1 MLPGIFMRQAAQII
15 SKKLVYWTTPNW
27 TPAMPSTLLPDYEY
41 DIFISYRHN
50 DNQYD
55 GWVSE
60 FVEKLRKELV
70 ATVKDKLTV
79 FFDENPEDGLLES
92 HHVDHTISSK
102 IKALIFI
109 PIVSQTYCDTKSFAW
124 NNEFLLFSKTAS
136 NDRYGREIRLPNG
149 NTASRILPVRIHEIE
164 RDDTELLENSL
175 QGVLRSIDF
184 VYHVQGVNRPL
195 RPKDDDRQDNL
206 NNTIYRNQ
214 INKVAN
220 AIKEIINGV
229 KNFDSKSQ
237 NIQSTSEPSREEVL
251 KVPSMP
257 RWYNT
262 TVPSDIRV
270 AVLDVPQPTVFL
282 AWASNDLK
290 AKREEIALILTRA
303 GFQVIPNSDCP
314 STDEGFK
321 NAVAEH
327 FGRASCS
334 LHILSG
340 EFGRRFEEE
349 DAVSFPMH
357 QFEMAKKKSA
367 APGSKFYTFV
377 WYLEDSSKQTKPQQ
391 DEFINN
397 IRNYIT
403 PNMTFTNAFS
413 PMQLVEDMRSLLIIE
428 KQKMLDTK
436 DTDIFFIFNKQ
447 DAKDA
452 YPLTDLISKDYTVE
466 VMNILPGGEEQYR
479 EMSTQQIPKSKL
491 AVVYFRYGADWALP
505 FIKQVWKQVGGA
517 SSPTPMMLVGED
529 DPQTNMARI
538 FKAPKV
544 SSSIVSK
551 EEVPEEVKKTYN
563 KVTGNQ

>member
-1 MLPGIFMRQAAQII
+1 MSSILPG
-15 SKKLVYWTTPNW
+15 
-27 TPAMPSTLLPDYEY
+27 YEY

-79 FFDENPEDGLLES
+79 FFDENPTDGLLES
-92 HHVDHTISSK
+92 HHVDHTIASK
-102 IKALIFI
+102 IKALVFI
-109 PIVSQTYCDTKSFAW
+109 PIISQTYCDTKSFAW
-124 NNEFLLFSKTAS
+124 NQEFLLFNKAAFE
-136 NDRYGREIRLPNG
+136 DRLGRDITLPNG
-149 NTASRILPVRIHEIE
+149 NVASRILPVRIHEIDN
-164 RDDTELLENSL
+164 DDAGLLESVL
-175 QGVLRSIDF
+175 QGALRSIDF
-184 VYHVQGVNRPL
+184 IYHAQGVNRPL
-195 RPKDDDRQDNL
+195 RPKDDDRLDNV

-220 AIKEIINGV
+220 AIKEIVLGARRLE
-229 KNFDSKSQ
+229 SQSQTPQ
-237 NIQSTSEPSREEVL
+237 NIQESNRSTPTQVAA
-251 KVPSMP
+251 VP
-257 RWYNT
+257 RWFNT

-270 AVLDVPQPTVFL
+270 AVLDIIQPTVFL
-282 AWASNDLK
+282 AWTSNDLK
-290 AKREEIALILTRA
+290 AKREEIAMILTRA

-314 STDEGFK
+314 SSDTEFK
-321 NAVAEH
+321 NSVARHLES
-327 FGRASCS
+327 ASCS

-349 DAVSFPMH
+349 DAVSYPMH
-357 QFEMAKKKSA
+357 QFEEAKKKSSDS
-367 APGSKFYTFV
+367 GSKFHTFI
-377 WYLEDSSKQTKPQQ
+377 WHLEDSSRQMKAQQ
-391 DEFINN
+391 EEFINN

-413 PMQLVEDMRSLLIIE
+413 PMQLVEDMRSLLILE
-428 KQKMLDTK
+428 KQQVMDTK

-452 YPLTDLISKDYTVE
+452 YPLTDLISKEYTVE

-479 EMSTQQIPKSKL
+479 EQSTQQIPKSKL

-505 FIKQVWKQVGGA
+505 FIKQVWKEVGGA
-517 SSPTPMMLVGED
+517 ASPTPLMLVGED

-551 EEVPEEVKKTYN
+551 EEVPEEVKKTYT
-563 KVTGNQ
+563 KVTGKL

>member
-1 MLPGIFMRQAAQII
+1 MPSILPG
-15 SKKLVYWTTPNW
+15 
-27 TPAMPSTLLPDYEY
+27 YEY

-60 FVEKLRKELV
+60 FVEKLRRELV

-79 FFDENPEDGLLES
+79 FFDENPADGLMES
-92 HHVDHTISSK
+92 HHVDHTIAAK

-124 NNEFLLFSKTAS
+124 NQEFLLFSKAATE
-136 NDRYGREIRLPNG
+136 DRFGREIVLPNG
-149 NTASRILPVRIHEIE
+149 NVASRILPVKIHEIE
-164 RDDTELLENSL
+164 KEDAGLLEDVL
-175 QGVLRSIDF
+175 QGALRSIDF
-184 VYHVQGVNRPL
+184 IYHAQGVNRPL
-195 RPKDDDRQDNL
+195 RPKDDDRQDNV

-220 AIKEIINGV
+220 AIKEIVVGLRRLE
-229 KNFDSKSQ
+229 SQ
-237 NIQSTSEPSREEVL
+237 SQPNESPKTSPRQVAD
-251 KVPSMP
+251 VP

-270 AVLDVPQPTVFL
+270 AVLDIVQPTVFL
-282 AWASNDLK
+282 GWTSNDLK
-290 AKREEIALILTRA
+290 AKREEIAIILSRA

-314 STDEGFK
+314 SSDSEFK
-321 NAVAEH
+321 NTVDKHLDSAN
-327 FGRASCS
+327 CS

-349 DAVSFPMH
+349 DETSYPMH
-357 QFEMAKKKSA
+357 QFVAAKKKSA
-367 APGSKFYTFV
+367 ASGSNFHTFI
-377 WYLEDSSKQTKPQQ
+377 WHLEDPSRPMKPQQ
-391 DEFINN
+391 EEFINN

-413 PMQLVEDMRSLLIIE
+413 PMQLVEDMRSLLILE
-428 KQKMLDTK
+428 KQKVLDTK

-452 YPLTDLISKDYTVE
+452 YPLTDLISKDYTIE

-479 EMSTQQIPKSKL
+479 EQSTQQIPKSKL

-505 FIKQVWKQVGGA
+505 FIKQVWKEVGGA
-517 SSPTPMMLVGED
+517 ASPTPMMLVGED

-551 EEVPEEVKKTYN
+551 EEVPEEVKKTYT
-563 KVTGNQ
+563 KVTVGK

>member
-1 MLPGIFMRQAAQII
+1 MASIQSG
-15 SKKLVYWTTPNW
+15 
-27 TPAMPSTLLPDYEY
+27 YEY

-55 GWVSE
+55 GWVTE
-60 FVEKLRKELV
+60 FVEKLRRELV
-70 ATVKDKLTV
+70 ATVKDKLTLY
-79 FFDENPEDGLLES
+79 FDENPDDGLLES

-102 IKALIFI
+102 IKALVFI

-124 NNEFLLFSKTAS
+124 NQEFLAFSHAAKQ
-136 NDRYGREIRLPNG
+136 DRFGREIKLSNG
-149 NTASRILPVRIHEIE
+149 NVASRILPVKIHEME
-164 RDDTELLENSL
+164 ADDTRLLEDVL

-184 VYHVQGVNRPL
+184 IYHAQGVNRPL
-195 RPKDDDRQDNL
+195 RPKDDDRQDNA

-220 AIKEIINGV
+220 AVKEIIIGI
-229 KNFDSKSQ
+229 KNFDSKALQ
-237 NIQSTSEPSREEVL
+237 GTQTPEGPPSTGL
-251 KVPSMP
+251 AVPSMP
-257 RWYNT
+257 RWFNT

-270 AVLDVPQPTVFL
+270 AVLDIQPTVFL
-282 AWASNDLK
+282 AWTSNDLK
-290 AKREEIALILTRA
+290 AKREEMALILTRA

-314 STDEGFK
+314 SSDEEFK
-321 NAVAEH
+321 NSVANNLSK
-327 FGRASCS
+327 ASCS

-349 DAVSFPMH
+349 DQVSYPMH
-357 QFEMAKKKSA
+357 QFEMAKQKSA
-367 APGSKFYTFV
+367 AANPTAAGSKFYTFV
-377 WYLEDSSKQTKPQQ
+377 WHLDDASKQAKPQQ
-391 DEFINN
+391 VEFINN

-403 PNMTFTNAFS
+403 ANMTFTNAFS
-413 PMQLVEDMRSLLIIE
+413 PMQLVEDMRSLLIVE
-428 KQKMLDTK
+428 TQKVMDTK

-452 YPLTDLISKDYTVE
+452 YPLTDLISQEHTIE

-479 EMSTQQIPKSKL
+479 EQSTQQIPKSKL
-491 AVVYFRYGADWALP
+491 AVVYFRYGAEWALP
-505 FIKQVWKQVGGA
+505 FIKQVWKEVGGA
-517 SSPTPMMLVGED
+517 SSPTPMMLIGED

-551 EEVPEEVKKTYN
+551 DEVPGEVKKTYE
-563 KVTGNQ
+563 KMVK

>member
-1 MLPGIFMRQAAQII
+1 MASIIPGF
-15 SKKLVYWTTPNW
+15 
-27 TPAMPSTLLPDYEY
+27 EY

-50 DNQYD
+50 DNAYD

-70 ATVKDKLTV
+70 ATVKDKLTL
-79 FFDENPEDGLLES
+79 FFDENPSDGLLES

-109 PIVSQTYCDTKSFAW
+109 PIISQTYCDTKSFAW
-124 NNEFLLFSKTAS
+124 NNEFLLFSKAALG
-136 NDRYGREIRLPNG
+136 DRFGREIKLTNG
-149 NTASRILPVRIHEIE
+149 NIASRILPVKIHEIE
-164 RDDTELLENSL
+164 RDDVALLEENL

-184 VYHVQGVNRPL
+184 IYHAQGVNRPL

-220 AIKEIINGV
+220 AIKEIVTGLKNTGMMTQSPGMVEPPKEEPV
-229 KNFDSKSQ
+229 KVSA
-237 NIQSTSEPSREEVL
+237 
-251 KVPSMP
+251 SMP
-257 RWYNT
+257 RWLNT

-270 AVLDVPQPTVFL
+270 AVLDIPQPTVFL
-282 AWASNDLK
+282 PWTSNDLK
-290 AKREEIALILTRA
+290 AKREEMALILTRA
-303 GFQVIPNSDCP
+303 GFQVIPNHDCP

-321 NAVAEH
+321 NSASENLD
-327 FGRASCS
+327 RASCS

-349 DAVSFPMH
+349 DNVSFPMY
-357 QFEMAKKKSA
+357 QFDIAKKKSA
-367 APGSKFYTFV
+367 VEGSKYYTFV
-377 WYLEDSSKQTKPQQ
+377 WYIEDPARPVKPQQ
-391 DEFINN
+391 DEFISN

-413 PMQLVEDMRSLLIIE
+413 PMQLVEDMRSLLLVE
-428 KQKMLDTK
+428 KGKVLDTK

-452 YPLTDLISKDYTVE
+452 YPLTDLISKEYTVE

-479 EMSTQQIPKSKL
+479 ELSTQQIPRSKM

-517 SSPTPMMLVGED
+517 SSPTPMMLVGEN
-529 DPQTNMARI
+529 DPETNMARI

-563 KVTGNQ
+563 KVTK

>member
-1 MLPGIFMRQAAQII
+1 MAAILPG
-15 SKKLVYWTTPNW
+15 
-27 TPAMPSTLLPDYEY
+27 YEY

-55 GWVSE
+55 GWVTE

-92 HHVDHTISSK
+92 HHVDHTITSK

-124 NNEFLLFSKTAS
+124 SQEFLAFSKAAS
-136 NDRYGREIRLPNG
+136 QDHFGREIKLANG
-149 NTASRILPVRIHEIE
+149 NITSRILPIRIHELE
-164 RDDTELLENSL
+164 TEDTRLLEDVL

-184 VYHVQGVNRPL
+184 IYHAQGVNRPL
-195 RPKDDDRQDNL
+195 RPKDDDRQDNA

-220 AIKEIINGV
+220 AVKEIIIGI
-229 KNFDSKSQ
+229 KNFDSKIGSGEK
-237 NIQSTSEPSREEVL
+237 IAHRPSATEAPTV
-251 KVPSMP
+251 P
-257 RWYNT
+257 RWLNT

-270 AVLDVPQPTVFL
+270 AVLDVQPTVFL
-282 AWASNDLK
+282 AWTSNDLK
-290 AKREEIALILTRA
+290 AKREEMALILTRA

-314 STDEGFK
+314 SSDEEFK
-321 NAVAEH
+321 SSVEKNIEKAT
-327 FGRASCS
+327 CS
-334 LHILSG
+334 LNILSG

-349 DAVSFPMH
+349 DQVSYPMH

-367 APGSKFYTFV
+367 AAESKFHTFV
-377 WYLEDSSKQTKPQQ
+377 WHLDDATKQAKPQQ
-391 DEFINN
+391 TEFINN

-403 PNMTFTNAFS
+403 ANMTFTNAFS
-413 PMQLVEDMRSLLIIE
+413 PMQLVEDMRSLLITE
-428 KQKMLDTK
+428 KQKVLDTK

-452 YPLTDLISKDYTVE
+452 YPLTDLISQEYTIE

-479 EMSTQQIPKSKL
+479 EQSAQQIPKSKL

-505 FIKQVWKQVGGA
+505 FIKQVWKEVGGA
-517 SSPTPMMLVGED
+517 SSPTPMMLVGEN
-529 DPQTNMARI
+529 DPESNMARI

-551 EEVPEEVKKTYN
+551 DEVPEEVKKTYT
-563 KVTGNQ
+563 KFTK

>member
-1 MLPGIFMRQAAQII
+1 
-15 SKKLVYWTTPNW
+15 
-27 TPAMPSTLLPDYEY
+27 MPSILPDYEY

-50 DNQYD
+50 DNAYD

-79 FFDENPEDGLLES
+79 FFDENPEDGLRES
-92 HHVDHTISSK
+92 HHVDHSISSK

-109 PIVSQTYCDTKSFAW
+109 PIISQTYCDTKSFAW
-124 NNEFLLFSKTAS
+124 NQEFLAFSKSATK
-136 NDRYGREIRLPNG
+136 DPCGREIKLANG
-149 NTASRILPVRIHEIE
+149 NVASRILPVRIHEIE
-164 RDDTELLENSL
+164 MEDTKLLEGVL
-175 QGVLRSIDF
+175 QGALRSIDF
-184 VYHVQGVNRPL
+184 IYHAQGVNRPL
-195 RPKDDDRQDNL
+195 RPKDDDRPDNT

-220 AIKEIINGV
+220 AIKEIIHGI
-229 KNFDSKSQ
+229 KHLDSKNTAGDKPLNDLSGAAVTAQ
-237 NIQSTSEPSREEVL
+237 I
-251 KVPSMP
+251 VPS
-257 RWYNT
+257 WYNT
-262 TVPSDIRV
+262 TVPRDIRV
-270 AVLDVPQPTVFL
+270 SVLDIQQPTVFL
-282 AWASNDLK
+282 AWTSNDLK
-290 AKREEIALILTRA
+290 AKREEMALILTRA

-314 STDEGFK
+314 SSDEEFK
-321 NAVAEH
+321 NSVARNLEM
-327 FGRASCS
+327 ASCS
-334 LHILSG
+334 LNILSA
-340 EFGRRFEEE
+340 EFGRRFEEN

-357 QFEMAKKKSA
+357 EFDMAKKKSA

-377 WYLEDSSKQTKPQQ
+377 WHLEDPAKPAKPQQ
-391 DEFINN
+391 AEFINN

-403 PNMTFTNAFS
+403 TNMSFTNAFS
-413 PMQLVEDMRSLLIIE
+413 PMQLVEDMRSVLLVE
-428 KQKMLDTK
+428 KQKVLGTK

-479 EMSTQQIPKSKL
+479 ELSTQQIPKSKM
-491 AVVYFRYGADWALP
+491 AVVYFRYSADWAMP
-505 FIKQVWKQVGGA
+505 FIKQVWKEVGGA

-544 SSSIVSK
+544 SSSIVPK
-551 EEVPEEVKKTYN
+551 EEVPEEVKKTYI
-563 KVTGNQ
+563 KVTK

>member
-1 MLPGIFMRQAAQII
+1 MASIF
-15 SKKLVYWTTPNW
+15 SG
-27 TPAMPSTLLPDYEY
+27 YEY
-41 DIFISYRHN
+41 DIFVSYRHN

-55 GWVSE
+55 GWVTE
-60 FVEKLRKELV
+60 FVEKLRRELV
-70 ATVKDKLTV
+70 ATVKEKLTI

-92 HHVDHTISSK
+92 HHVDHTITSK

-124 NNEFLLFSKTAS
+124 NQEFLAFSKAAS
-136 NDRYGREIRLPNG
+136 QDRFGREIKLANG
-149 NTASRILPVRIHEIE
+149 NFTSRILPIKIHEIE
-164 RDDTELLENSL
+164 TEDTRLLEDVL

-184 VYHVQGVNRPL
+184 IYHAQGVNRPL
-195 RPKDDDRQDNL
+195 RPKDDDRQDNVH
-206 NNTIYRNQ
+206 NTIYRNQ

-220 AIKEIINGV
+220 AIKEIISGLRSI
-229 KNFDSKSQ
+229 DTKSQ
-237 NIQSTSEPSREEVL
+237 QAESASGQILSDPKT
-251 KVPSMP
+251 VPAVP
-257 RWYNT
+257 RWFNT

-270 AVLDVPQPTVFL
+270 AVLDIQQPTVFL
-282 AWASNDLK
+282 AWTSNDVK
-290 AKREEIALILTRA
+290 AKREEMAMILTRA
-303 GFQVIPNSDCP
+303 GFHVNHNSDCP
-314 STDEGFK
+314 SSDEEFK
-321 NAVAEH
+321 NRVAKNLET
-327 FGRASCS
+327 ASCS

-340 EFGRRFEEE
+340 EFGRRFEEDE
-349 DAVSFPMH
+349 NTSFPVY

-367 APGSKFYTFV
+367 AQGSKFCTFV
-377 WYLEDSSKQTKPQQ
+377 WYLEDAAKSIKPQQ
-391 DEFINN
+391 QDFIND
-397 IRNYIT
+397 IRNNIT
-403 PNMTFTNAFS
+403 QNMTFTNAFS
-413 PMQLVEDMRSLLIIE
+413 PMQLVEDMRSQLIVE
-428 KQKMLDTK
+428 KHKELSTK

-479 EMSTQQIPKSKL
+479 EMSTQQIPKSKM

-505 FIKQVWKQVGGA
+505 FIKQVWKEVGGA

-551 EEVPEEVKKTYN
+551 EEVPEEVKKTYI
-563 KVTGNQ
+563 KVTN

>member
-1 MLPGIFMRQAAQII
+1 MASILPG
-15 SKKLVYWTTPNW
+15 
-27 TPAMPSTLLPDYEY
+27 YEY

-55 GWVSE
+55 GWVTE
-60 FVEKLRKELV
+60 FVEKLRRELV

-124 NNEFLLFSKTAS
+124 TNEFLLFSKAATG
-136 NDRYGREIRLPNG
+136 DRYGREIKLPNG
-149 NTASRILPVRIHEIE
+149 NVASRILPIRIHEIE
-164 RDDTELLENSL
+164 REDVTLLENVL
-175 QGVLRSIDF
+175 QGALRSIDF
-184 VYHVQGVNRPL
+184 IYHAQGVNRPL
-195 RPKDDDRQDNL
+195 RPKDDDRQDNT

-220 AIKEIINGV
+220 AIKEIIVGV
-229 KNFDSKSQ
+229 KTVDSKPQ
-237 NIQSTSEPSREEVL
+237 GFEKIQENLPLMNAQVTGV
-251 KVPSMP
+251 P

-270 AVLDVPQPTVFL
+270 AVLDIQQPTVFL
-282 AWASNDLK
+282 AWTSNDLK
-290 AKREEIALILTRA
+290 ARREEMALILTRA

-314 STDEGFK
+314 SSDAEFK
-321 NAVAEH
+321 NSVAKHLET
-327 FGRASCS
+327 ASCS

-349 DAVSFPMH
+349 DNVSFPMH
-357 QFEMAKKKSA
+357 EFEMAKKKSA
-367 APGSKFYTFV
+367 ARESKFCTFV
-377 WYLEDSSKQTKPQQ
+377 WYIEDPAKLAKPQQ
-391 DEFINN
+391 EEFIDN

-413 PMQLVEDMRSLLIIE
+413 PMQLVEDMRSLLITE
-428 KQKMLDTK
+428 KEKTLDTK

-452 YPLTDLISKDYTVE
+452 YPLTDLISQQYTVE

-479 EMSTQQIPKSKL
+479 ELSKQQIPKSKM
-491 AVVYFRYGADWALP
+491 AVVYFRYGADWAMP
-505 FIKQVWKQVGGA
+505 FIKQVWKEVGGA
-517 SSPTPMMLVGED
+517 SSPTPMMLIGED

-551 EEVPEEVKKTYN
+551 NEVPDEVKKTYE
-563 KVTGNQ
+563 KVVV

>member
-1 MLPGIFMRQAAQII
+1 MSSILPG
-15 SKKLVYWTTPNW
+15 
-27 TPAMPSTLLPDYEY
+27 YEY

-79 FFDENPEDGLLES
+79 FFDENPTDGLLES

-102 IKALIFI
+102 IKTLIFI

-124 NNEFLLFSKTAS
+124 NHEFLSFSKAAS
-136 NDRYGREIRLPNG
+136 EDRLGREIALPNG
-149 NTASRILPVRIHEIE
+149 NVASRVLPVKIHEIE
-164 RDDTELLENSL
+164 KEDVALLENVL
-175 QGVLRSIDF
+175 QGALRSIDF
-184 VYHVQGVNRPL
+184 IYHAQGVNRPL
-195 RPKDDDRQDNL
+195 RPKDDDRQDPS

-220 AIKEIINGV
+220 AIKEIVVGV
-229 KNFDSKSQ
+229 RKLESQSNSPEAANENFRPAPAQ
-237 NIQSTSEPSREEVL
+237 VAA
-251 KVPSMP
+251 VP
-257 RWYNT
+257 RWFNT

-270 AVLDVPQPTVFL
+270 AVLDIAQPTVFL
-282 AWASNDLK
+282 AWTSNDLK
-290 AKREEIALILTRA
+290 AKREEIAMILSRA

-314 STDEGFK
+314 SSDAEFK
-321 NAVAEH
+321 NSVSKHLEA
-327 FGRASCS
+327 ASCS
-334 LHILSG
+334 LHILSS

-349 DAVSFPMH
+349 DEVSYPMH
-357 QFEMAKKKSA
+357 QFEAAKKKSA
-367 APGSKFYTFV
+367 APGSKFHTFI
-377 WYLEDSSKQTKPQQ
+377 WHLEDSSKPMKPQQ
-391 DEFINN
+391 EEFISN

-413 PMQLVEDMRSLLIIE
+413 PMQLVEDMRSHLILE
-428 KQKMLDTK
+428 KQTVMDTK

-452 YPLTDLISKDYTVE
+452 YPLTDLISKDYTIE
-466 VMNILPGGEEQYR
+466 VMNILPGGEAQYR
-479 EMSTQQIPKSKL
+479 EQSTQQIPKSKL

-505 FIKQVWKQVGGA
+505 FIKQVWKEVGGA
-517 SSPTPMMLVGED
+517 ASPTHMMLVGED

-551 EEVPEEVKKTYN
+551 EEVPEEVKKTYT
-563 KVTGNQ
+563 KVTGDR

>member
-1 MLPGIFMRQAAQII
+1 MPSILPG
-15 SKKLVYWTTPNW
+15 
-27 TPAMPSTLLPDYEY
+27 YEY
-41 DIFISYRHN
+41 DVFISYRHN

-60 FVEKLRKELV
+60 FVEKLRRELV

-79 FFDENPEDGLLES
+79 FFDENPADGLMES
-92 HHVDHTISSK
+92 HHVDHTIAAK

-124 NNEFLLFSKTAS
+124 NQEFLLFSKAATE
-136 NDRYGREIRLPNG
+136 DRFGREIVLPNG
-149 NTASRILPVRIHEIE
+149 NVASRILPVKIHEIE
-164 RDDTELLENSL
+164 KEDVGLLEDVL
-175 QGVLRSIDF
+175 QGALRSIDF
-184 VYHVQGVNRPL
+184 IYHAQGVNRPL
-195 RPKDDDRQDNL
+195 RPKDDDRQDNV

-220 AIKEIINGV
+220 AIKEIVVGLRRLESQSEEG
-229 KNFDSKSQ
+229 SKAAVRPQ
-237 NIQSTSEPSREEVL
+237 QVANV
-251 KVPSMP
+251 P
-257 RWYNT
+257 RWFNT

-270 AVLDVPQPTVFL
+270 AVLDIAQPTVFL
-282 AWASNDLK
+282 AWTSNDLK
-290 AKREEIALILTRA
+290 AKREEIAIILSRA

-314 STDEGFK
+314 SSDSEFK
-321 NAVAEH
+321 NNVDKYLESAN
-327 FGRASCS
+327 CS
-334 LHILSG
+334 LHVLSG

-349 DAVSFPMH
+349 DETSYPMH
-357 QFEMAKKKSA
+357 QFDSAKKKSA
-367 APGSKFYTFV
+367 ASGSKFHTFI
-377 WYLEDSSKQTKPQQ
+377 WHLEDPSKPMKPQQ
-391 DEFINN
+391 EKFINN

-413 PMQLVEDMRSLLIIE
+413 PMQLVEDMRSLLILE
-428 KQKMLDTK
+428 KQKVLDTK

-452 YPLTDLISKDYTVE
+452 YPLTDLISKDYTIE

-479 EMSTQQIPKSKL
+479 EQSTQQIPKSKL

-505 FIKQVWKQVGGA
+505 FIKQVWKEVGGA
-517 SSPTPMMLVGED
+517 ASPTPMMLVGED

-551 EEVPEEVKKTYN
+551 EEVPEEVKKTYT

>member
-1 MLPGIFMRQAAQII
+1 MPSILPG
-15 SKKLVYWTTPNW
+15 
-27 TPAMPSTLLPDYEY
+27 YEY

-55 GWVSE
+55 GWVTE
-60 FVEKLRKELV
+60 FVEKLRRELV

-109 PIVSQTYCDTKSFAW
+109 PIISQTYCDTKSFAW
-124 NNEFLLFSKTAS
+124 NNEFILFSKAAS
-136 NDRYGREIRLPNG
+136 DDRWGREVKLLNG
-149 NTASRILPVRIHEIE
+149 NIASRILPVRIHEIE
-164 RDDTELLENSL
+164 KEDVGLLETVL
-175 QGVLRSIDF
+175 QGALRSIDF
-184 VYHVQGVNRPL
+184 IYHAQGVNRPL
-195 RPKDDDRQDNL
+195 RPKDDDRQDNV

-220 AIKEIINGV
+220 AIKEIIIGV
-229 KNFDSKSQ
+229 KSLESKSQ
-237 NIQSTSEPSREEVL
+237 NISKPSEPSREETM
-251 KVPSMP
+251 KVPAMP

-270 AVLDVPQPTVFL
+270 AVLDIQQPVVFL
-282 AWASNDLK
+282 AWTSNDLK
-290 AKREEIALILTRA
+290 AKREEMAIILTRA

-314 STDEGFK
+314 SSDLEFK
-321 NAVAEH
+321 NSVARNLEA
-327 FGRASCS
+327 ASCS
-334 LHILSG
+334 LHILSA

-349 DAVSFPMH
+349 DNVSFPMH
-357 QFEMAKKKSA
+357 EFEMAKMKSA
-367 APGSKFYTFV
+367 APGSKFCTFI
-377 WYLEDSSKQTKPQQ
+377 WHLEDPSKPVKPQQ
-391 DEFINN
+391 EDFINN

-413 PMQLVEDMRSLLIIE
+413 PMQLVEDMRSLLVQE
-428 KQKMLDTK
+428 KQKELDTK

-452 YPLTDLISKDYTVE
+452 YPLTDLISKEYTVE
-466 VMNILPGGEEQYR
+466 VMNILPGGEVQYR
-479 EMSTQQIPKSKL
+479 EQSTQQIPKSKL

-505 FIKQVWKQVGGA
+505 FIKQVWKEVGGA

-551 EEVPEEVKKTYN
+551 EEVPEEVKKTYE
-563 KVTGNQ
+563 KVVK

>member
-1 MLPGIFMRQAAQII
+1 
-15 SKKLVYWTTPNW
+15 
-27 TPAMPSTLLPDYEY
+27 MPSIIQNFEY

-55 GWVSE
+55 GWVTE

-79 FFDENPEDGLLES
+79 FFDENPTDGLLES

-124 NNEFLLFSKTAS
+124 NHEFLLFSKSAS
-136 NDRYGREIRLPNG
+136 EEGFGREIVLPNG
-149 NTASRILPVRIHEIE
+149 NVASRILPVRIHEIE
-164 RDDTELLENSL
+164 KEDVALLENVL
-175 QGVLRSIDF
+175 QGALRSIDF
-184 VYHVQGVNRPL
+184 IYHAQGVNRPL
-195 RPKDDDRQDNL
+195 RPKDDDRQDNA

-220 AIKEIINGV
+220 AIKEIVVGV
-229 KNFDSKSQ
+229 QKLESKSQ
-237 NIQSTSEPSREEVL
+237 SVESPPAPPQRSLGQVSN
-251 KVPSMP
+251 MP
-257 RWYNT
+257 RWFNT

-270 AVLDVPQPTVFL
+270 AVLDIQQPVVFL
-282 AWASNDLK
+282 AWTSNDLK

-314 STDEGFK
+314 SSDAEFRNSVVK
-321 NAVAEH
+321 NLEA
-327 FGRASCS
+327 ASCS
-334 LHILSG
+334 LLILSG

-349 DAVSFPMH
+349 DEVSYPMH
-357 QFEMAKKKSA
+357 QFEMAKKKSS
-367 APGSKFYTFV
+367 APGSTYHTFI
-377 WYLEDSSKQTKPQQ
+377 WHLEDPAKPMKPQQ
-391 DEFINN
+391 EEFISN

-428 KQKMLDTK
+428 KQKILDTK

-452 YPLTDLISKDYTVE
+452 YPLTDLISKEYTLE

-479 EMSTQQIPKSKL
+479 EQSTQQIPKSKL
-491 AVVYFRYGADWALP
+491 AVIYFRYGADWALP
-505 FIKQVWKQVGGA
+505 FIKQVWKEVGGA
-517 SSPTPMMLVGED
+517 SSPTPMLLVGED

-544 SSSIVSK
+544 SSSIVRK
-551 EEVPEEVKKTYN
+551 EEVPEEVKKAYT
-563 KVTGNQ
+563 KVTGNR